1 MAIQTLTLSSAE
13 HDWFATRSGEPAN
26 APLTQHKRGYFTKKG
41 ITGTKPLTQMEREWL
56 QTLTGVTSKR
66 LQDMWSEAVSGQALT
81 PSKDGM
87 DANKF
92 IFYTQVGGSP

>member
-1 MAIQTLTLSSAE
+1 MAIQDKTLSGAE
-13 HDWFATRSGEPAN
+13 HDWFATRSGAVAN
-26 APLTQHKRGYFTKKG
+26 APLTEHKRAYFTKKG

-56 QTLTGVTSKR
+56 QTLTNVTSQR
-66 LQDMWSEAVSGQALT
+66 LPDMWSEAVSGQGKT

-92 IFYTQVGGSP
+92 IFYTQVTASP